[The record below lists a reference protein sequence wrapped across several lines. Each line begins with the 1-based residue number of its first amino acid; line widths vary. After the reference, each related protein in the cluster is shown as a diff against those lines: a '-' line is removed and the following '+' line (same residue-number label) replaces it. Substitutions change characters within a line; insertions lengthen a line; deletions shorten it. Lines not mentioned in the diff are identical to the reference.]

1 MLNRFLAC
9 YCHQSGRVDVTI
21 ERGGGGGGW
30 SGIEL
35 SSAAAAI
42 GPADEPVGKHAGFHW
57 IETHLEI
64 VVLKKKKERKVVD
77 GSSPLSLN
85 WP

>member
-1 MLNRFLAC
+1 M
-9 YCHQSGRVDVTI
+9 TI
-21 ERGGGGGGW
+21 ERGGGGGGGGGGEGGGGW